1 MEQLL
6 LLIPV
11 LACPIGMGLCMW
23 LMGRHMR
30 GREGESGAEPPSA
43 RQGNPG
49 SQPGESATGR
59 DTPEPALPGHAHK
72 L

>member
-11 LACPIGMGLCMW
+11 LACPIGMGVCVWM
-23 LMGRHMR
+23 MARHMR
-30 GREGESGAEPPSA
+30 GRDKESSAEPPSA
-43 RQGNPG
+43 QQGDARP
-49 SQPGESATGR
+49 QPGQSATGR

>member
-30 GREGESGAEPPSA
+30 SREEGPGVKPPSA
-43 RQGNPG
+43 RQGDPAA
-49 SQPGESATGR
+49 QLGEDATGR
-59 DTPEPALPGHAHK
+59 EAIEPALPGHTHK